1 MKRRLPLLAL
11 LVLVVLAGCGPS
23 DEPEAV
29 PASTQST
36 TAPPESDPTAAAPL
50 LMGLALRQLVL
61 VDNTFG
67 GAGHRFSTVLVRTET
82 DPSAGT
88 GVPRGRSRPLTDV
101 ERSQIE
107 VALGDVAPLRWI
119 DDPDEWRTEDLEPAI
134 EGSAIVGVGD
144 VEFDGRGALVPV
156 SLWCGGTCGT
166 WFTYRVERVDGQW
179 TVTGPEGTVAVS

>member
-1 MKRRLPLLAL
+1 MTP
-11 LVLVVLAGCGPS
+11 P
-23 DEPEAV
+23 
-29 PASTQST
+29 ST
-36 TAPPESDPTAAAPL
+36 TTPAESDPTAAAPL
-50 LMGLALRQLVL
+50 LMGLALRELVL
-61 VDNTFG
+61 VENTFG
-67 GAGHRFSTVLVRTET
+67 GAGHRFSTVLLRTHT

-88 GVPRGRSRPLTDV
+88 GVPGRRSRPLSDV

-119 DDPDEWRTEDLEPAI
+119 DDPDEWRTEDLEPVI

-144 VEFDGRGALVPV
+144 VDFDGRGALVPV

-166 WFTYRVERVDGQW
+166 WFTFRVEQIEGQW